1 MSSYRLDVGE
11 QRIVWGTR
19 LEAAAGQNAGPG
31 GETVKPSADN
41 GLWEWDIPNGVYTA
55 REIVKALSVLLEAI
69 AVQLGES
76 ANREALL
83 ANIENTLAIAG
94 RETALPLAALELSDY
109 GRLELSEQASR
120 IGMTL
125 SQWARAFD
133 GEARGLQELGDEVL
147 GRLVFRSRCDNH
159 LWTHEVTDMLTGPA
173 GGPSVMQLFNEYL
186 HEIVLLRDALLPFEN
201 WQEVPLALTARPSR
215 GLRYTEQAHT
225 AFLSQLLARP
235 LDHKS
240 LVRYA
245 ASLLAPEL
253 AAGGYGF
260 QYRHGTILPASLGTE
275 LAEAPR
281 YLLRWYPV
289 QTVESGERDAI
300 AFAYE
305 YPDYYKAPR
314 SQLGPGSRESR
325 GGEAELGGIAEASLQ
340 ASLIGNDEAVITFQ
354 LSAGADTDTDTY
366 NVDLGQIF
374 RGHRFHYRAGSAE
387 KKPAGA
393 SQAHEKLDIA
403 HHAADAVFSLSGLV
417 TNEAGTHE
425 IATGGN
431 ELVTRAL
438 LGKLYPENVIVL
450 ERGDAEELEA
460 AKNAGKRFGAKFL
473 LRPGQ
478 DQARWSSVAEASAGK
493 LSI

>member
-69 AVQLGES
+69 AVQLGE
-76 ANREALL
+76 AADREALL
-83 ANIENTLAIAG
+83 ANIEKTLAIAG

-120 IGMTL
+120 IGETL

-133 GEARGLQELGDEVL
+133 GEARGLRELGDEVL

-159 LWTHEVTDMLTGPA
+159 LWTHEVTAMLTGPA

-201 WQEVPLALTARPSR
+201 WQEVPLALTARTTR

-253 AAGGYGF
+253 AAVGYGF

-289 QTVESGERDAI
+289 RTIASGKGDAI

-305 YPDYYKAPR
+305 YPDYYQATR
-314 SQLGPGSRESR
+314 SKLGVGSEES
-325 GGEAELGGIAEASLQ
+325 GGGAAELGGIAEASLQ
-340 ASLIGNDEAVITFQ
+340 ANLISDDQAVITFQ
-354 LSAGADTDTDTY
+354 LPAGTDIY

-374 RGHRFHYRAGSAE
+374 RGHRFHYRAGSAD
-387 KKPAGA
+387 KKPIGP
-393 SQAHEKLDIA
+393 SPTQEEPVIA
-403 HHAADAVFSLSGLV
+403 HHAAGPILSLSGLV
-417 TNEAGTHE
+417 TDDAGTHE

-438 LGKLYPENVIVL
+438 LGKLYPENVILL
-450 ERGDAEELEA
+450 ERGDAEALEA

-473 LRPGQ
+473 LHPGQ
-478 DQARWSSVAEASAGK
+478 DQARRSSSAEASAGK